1 MPLPDFLANYKPGD
15 DFTFESFR
23 DAVAA
28 EFEKDQTAWRAAV
41 EQRDEKLRTTE
52 TDLQAAQAA
61 AWTAYNRKP
70 VTEPT
75 DPAGE
80 EPDPNSMDAIKAR
93 VFQPIERK

>member
-1 MPLPDFLANYKPGD
+1 MPVDDFLKNYEPGD

-28 EFEKDQTAWRAAV
+28 EYAADQTAWRAAV
-41 EQRDEKLRTTE
+41 DQRDERITQTE
-52 TDLQAAQAA
+52 ADLKTAQAA

-70 VTEPT
+70 VTDEP
-75 DPAGE
+75 
-80 EPDPNSMDAIKAR
+80 EPDDVDPNSMDAIKAR